1 MNEEQYELHD
11 WVSKNIFVKNKSQSV
26 SQLVSET
33 ILNLRTYLINKKVN
47 ELRDEIKANNNN
59 DKILEEINEYH
70 KLKSLLSKKLNR
82 VL

>member
-1 MNEEQYELHD
+1 MDRTIEVKRKPTHYEIYVD
-11 WVSKNIFVKNKSQSV
+11 GKFYSSCDF
-26 SQLVSET
+26 
-33 ILNLRTYLINKKVN
+33 N
-47 ELRDEIKANNNN
+47 ELRDEIKANKNN